1 MTPRTAAQAFAD
13 ATSALIRDH
22 DVTDVLSRLVRD
34 SAELLSA
41 DAVGVLVSNSHGE
54 VELLSSTSHDVAE
67 LELFQIQQNTGPCI
81 ECIHTAA
88 LVAVIGAEQISGRW
102 PEVGTAIVAAGYR
115 AVHAYPLRWHGVTI
129 GAMNVFQSAPETA
142 PPDQLLLGQALADIA
157 TIVLV
162 QTTDL
167 TLQQVTDRVQ
177 QALQARTDIEQAKG
191 VLAYRHD
198 IDMAAAFELLRTMAA
213 TDSTLTATA
222 AAVIADARHHEG
234 S

>member
-1 MTPRTAAQAFAD
+1 MSPRTAAQAFAD

-41 DAVGVLVSNSHGE
+41 DAVGVLVSNSQGE
-54 VELLSSTSHDVAE
+54 VELLSSTSHDLTE
-67 LELFQIQQNTGPCI
+67 LELFQIQQDAGPCI
-81 ECIHTAA
+81 ECMRTTAI
-88 LVAVIGAEQISGRW
+88 VAVIGTEQINARW
-102 PEVGTAIVAAGYR
+102 PEVGPAIVAAGYQ
-115 AVHAYPLRWHGVTI
+115 AVHAYPLRWHGLTI
-129 GAMNVFQSAPETA
+129 GAMNVFQSALDAA
-142 PPDQLLLGQALADIA
+142 PPDELMLGQALADIA

-162 QTTDL
+162 QSTDL

-198 IDMAAAFELLRTMAA
+198 IDMAAAFELLRGMAA
-213 TDSTLTATA
+213 ADSTLTASA
-222 AAVIADARHHEG
+222 AAVIADARRRDG